1 MGVNAFLDKRSCDLQ
16 NYEQIYHNTT
26 ISGVCGFGLQDI
38 GDFVVVLC
46 DNINL
51 DLSFAYL
58 IFKNNIKVVVLF
70 FFSSTVNGKKS
81 SCHFTLQN
89 NIYSI

>member
-70 FFSSTVNGKKS
+70 FFFFNCQWKEEFLS
-81 SCHFTLQN
+81 LYLAEQ
-89 NIYSI
+89 YL